1 MTVIM
6 LQDIRENSQ
15 GMIAKVIIGVI
26 VAIFALTGVEWLI
39 GGFVASPPVAEVNGE
54 EITEVQL
61 QANTQNLLAS
71 LGGADIDQQLLEQ
84 IALNQLIEET
94 VMKQSVDR
102 AGMNVSS
109 NRVDRAILENPNF
122 QINGVFDGD
131 LAVRTM
137 ASQGYSIALYRDA
150 LSQSILLGQ
159 LANAYSASN
168 FVTGSELESI
178 AALMQQTR
186 DFRYLSVTLGTRT
199 LGTPITQEEIQNYYA
214 SNPAEFTEE
223 ESVDLSYVVLDRN
236 VISEEIAV
244 AESEILAQYEAQ
256 RADYEGSSE
265 IRASHI
271 LFELSSDLSEEAAVQ
286 LASETRQ
293 RLLDGEDFA
302 TLALELSSDTVS
314 AEEGGDIGYTDG
326 TAFPET
332 LEVALE
338 ALSLDEISEP
348 VISEFGVHLLK
359 LTEDAENVYQSFD
372 EVRDSIE
379 RELKSAEVDLLFA
392 ERIEDLSNLAF
403 ETGDLL
409 TISEQ
414 LNLEIQSVSS
424 VSQVNGSGLF
434 ANSAVLD
441 AAFSNEVILDGNNS
455 DVIEIGDS
463 QAIVLRLSRYNESTL
478 LPLEEAAA
486 EISVILRTEKEREA
500 VAELGELLLAA
511 RENGADIDSLL
522 QENELEWID
531 AKGADRNAFT
541 VNREI
546 LEHVFSMPK
555 PESSASVSNIV
566 LPNGTYVL
574 IELNEV
580 AVGELSSIPET
591 DRERLVSSLES
602 DLGVSDYQSFLNSLK
617 ENSDITASILEEV
630 F

>member
-1 MTVIM
+1 M

-271 LFELSSDLSEEAAVQ
+271 LFELSGDLSEEAAVQ

-409 TISEQ
+409 TISEK

-424 VSQVNGSGLF
+424 VSQANGSGLF

-463 QAIVLRLSRYNESTL
+463 QAIVLRLSHYNESTL
-478 LPLEEAAA
+478 LPLEEVAA

-500 VAELGELLLAA
+500 VAELGERLLAA
-511 RENGADIDSLL
+511 RKNGEDIDDLL
-522 QENELEWID
+522 QGNELEWID
-531 AKGADRNAFT
+531 AKGVDRNAFT

-546 LEHVFSMPK
+546 LGHVFSMPK

-580 AVGELSSIPET
+580 AAGELSSIPEP

-617 ENSDITASILEEV
+617 ENSDITASMLEEI

>member
-1 MTVIM
+1 M

-414 LNLEIQSVSS
+414 LNLEIESVSS
-424 VSQVNGSGLF
+424 VSQANGSGLF

-463 QAIVLRLSRYNESTL
+463 QAIVLRLSHYNESTL

-531 AKGADRNAFT
+531 AKGVDRNAFT

-617 ENSDITASILEEV
+617 ENSDITASMLEGI

>member
-1 MTVIM
+1 M

-223 ESVDLSYVVLDRN
+223 ESVDLSYVVLDKN
-236 VISEEIAV
+236 VISEEITV

-441 AAFSNEVILDGNNS
+441 AAFSNEVIFDGNNS

-463 QAIVLRLSRYNESTL
+463 QAIVLRLSHYNESTL

-531 AKGADRNAFT
+531 AKGVDRNAFT

-617 ENSDITASILEEV
+617 ENSDITASMLEEV

>member
-1 MTVIM
+1 M

-15 GMIAKVIIGVI
+15 GMIAKVIIGFI
-26 VAIFALTGVEWLI
+26 VAVFALTGVEWLI

-84 IALNQLIEET
+84 IALSQLIEET
-94 VMKQSVDR
+94 VMKQSV
-102 AGMNVSS
+102 AKASMNVSS
-109 NRVDRAILENPNF
+109 NRVDRAILENASF

-150 LSQSILLGQ
+150 LSESILLGQ
-159 LANAYSASN
+159 LVNAYSASN
-168 FVTGSELESI
+168 FVTDSELESI

-186 DFRYLSVTLGTRT
+186 DFRYVSVTLGTRT
-199 LGTPITQEEIQNYYA
+199 LGTPISQTEIQNYYA
-214 SNPAEFTEE
+214 LNPIEFTEE
-223 ESVDLSYVVLDRN
+223 ESVDLSFVVLDRN
-236 VISEEIAV
+236 VISEEILV
-244 AESEILAQYEAQ
+244 AESEMLAEYEAR
-256 RADYEGSSE
+256 RADYEGLSE
-265 IRASHI
+265 KRASHI
-271 LFELSSDLSEEAAVQ
+271 LFELSSDLSEEEAVQ

-293 RLLDGEDFA
+293 RLLSGEDFA
-302 TLALELSSDTVS
+302 ILALELSSDSVS

-332 LEVALE
+332 LELALE
-338 ALSLDEISEP
+338 TLSLDEISEP

-372 EVRDSIE
+372 EVRDTIE

-403 ETGDLL
+403 ETGELL

-424 VSQVNGSGLF
+424 VSRANASGLF
-434 ANSAVLD
+434 ANSEVLN
-441 AAFSNEVILDGNNS
+441 AAFSDEVILDGNNS
-455 DVIEIGDS
+455 DVIEIDDS
-463 QAIVLRLSRYNESTL
+463 QAMVLRLEHFNESTL
-478 LPLEEAAA
+478 LPLEEVAA

-500 VAELGELLLAA
+500 VVELGELLLAA

-522 QENELEWID
+522 QENELGWVNAE
-531 AKGADRNAFT
+531 GVDRNAFT

-546 LEHVFSMPK
+546 LEHVFSMPT
-555 PESSASVSNIV
+555 PESSASVSNMV

-580 AVGELSSIPET
+580 TVGELSSIPEP

-617 ENSDITASILEEV
+617 ENSDITAPMLEET

>member
-1 MTVIM
+1 M

-61 QANTQNLLAS
+61 QATTQNLLAS

-84 IALNQLIEET
+84 IVLNQLIEET

-159 LANAYSASN
+159 LANAYSGSN

-271 LFELSSDLSEEAAVQ
+271 LFELSSDLSEEVAVQ

-424 VSQVNGSGLF
+424 VSQANGSGLF

-441 AAFSNEVILDGNNS
+441 AAFSNEVIFDGNNS

-463 QAIVLRLSRYNESTL
+463 QAIVLRLSHYNESTL

-511 RENGADIDSLL
+511 RENGEDIDSLL

-531 AKGADRNAFT
+531 AKGVDRNAFT

-580 AVGELSSIPET
+580 AVGELSSIPEP

-617 ENSDITASILEEV
+617 ENSDITASMLEEI

>member
-1 MTVIM
+1 M

-244 AESEILAQYEAQ
+244 SESEILAQYEAQ

-414 LNLEIQSVSS
+414 LNLEIESVSS
-424 VSQVNGSGLF
+424 VSQANGSGLF

-441 AAFSNEVILDGNNS
+441 AAFSNEVIFDGNNS

-511 RENGADIDSLL
+511 RENGEDIDSLL

-531 AKGADRNAFT
+531 AKGVDRNAFT

-617 ENSDITASILEEV
+617 ENSDITASMLEEV

>member
-1 MTVIM
+1 M

-15 GMIAKVIIGVI
+15 GMIAKVIIGFI

-94 VMKQSVDR
+94 VMKQSVER

-109 NRVDRAILENPNF
+109 NRVDRAILENPSF
-122 QINGVFDGD
+122 QINGVFDGE

-168 FVTGSELESI
+168 FVTGLELESI
-178 AALMQQTR
+178 AALLQQTR

-199 LGTPITQEEIQNYYA
+199 LGTPISQEEIENYYA
-214 SNPAEFTEE
+214 LNPAEFTEE

-236 VISEEIAV
+236 AISEEIAV
-244 AESEILAQYEAQ
+244 AEPEILAQYEAQ

-265 IRASHI
+265 KRASHI

-286 LASETRQ
+286 LAFETRQ
-293 RLLDGEDFA
+293 RLLGGEDFA
-302 TLALELSSDTVS
+302 TLALELSSDTIS
-314 AEEGGDIGYTDG
+314 AGEGGDIGYTDG

-359 LTEDAENVYQSFD
+359 LTEDAENVYPAFD

-392 ERIEDLSNLAF
+392 ERLEDLSNLAF

-414 LNLEIQSVSS
+414 LNLEIQSASS
-424 VSQVNGSGLF
+424 VSRANGSGLF

-455 DVIEIGDS
+455 DVIEIDDS
-463 QAIVLRLSRYNESTL
+463 QAIVLRLSDYNESTL
-478 LPLEEAAA
+478 LPLEEVAA
-486 EISVILRTEKEREA
+486 EISVILRTEKERGA
-500 VAELGELLLAA
+500 VVELGELLLAA
-511 RENGADIDSLL
+511 RENGEAIDSLL

-531 AKGADRNAFT
+531 AEGVDRNAFT

-546 LEHVFSMPK
+546 LEQVFSMPA
-555 PESSASVSNIV
+555 PESSSSVSNIV

-574 IELNEV
+574 IELNGV
-580 AVGELSSIPET
+580 TVGELSSIAEP

-617 ENSDITASILEEV
+617 ENSDINASMLEEI

>member
-1 MTVIM
+1 M

-15 GMIAKVIIGVI
+15 GVIAKVIIGFI

-39 GGFVASPPVAEVNGE
+39 GGFIASPPVAEVNGE
-54 EITEVQL
+54 EITEAQL
-61 QANTQNLLAS
+61 QFNTQNLLAS
-71 LGGADIDQQLLEQ
+71 LGGAEFDQQLLEQ

-94 VMKQSVDR
+94 VMKQSVERSD
-102 AGMNVSS
+102 MIVSS
-109 NRVDRAILENPNF
+109 NRVDRAILENPSF
-122 QINGVFDGD
+122 QINGVFDSD

-168 FVTGSELESI
+168 FVTDAELESI

-186 DFRYLSVTLGTRT
+186 DFRYVSVTLGTRT
-199 LGTPITQEEIQNYYA
+199 LGTPISQEEIQNYYA
-214 SNPAEFTEE
+214 LNPAEFTEE

-244 AESEILAQYEAQ
+244 PESEVLAQYEAQ
-256 RADYEGSSE
+256 RADFEGSSE
-265 IRASHI
+265 KRASHI

-302 TLALELSSDTVS
+302 ALALELSSDTVS

-326 TAFPET
+326 TAFPEP
-332 LEVALE
+332 LEDALE
-338 ALSLDEISEP
+338 ALALDEISEP
-348 VISEFGVHLLK
+348 VVSEFGVHLLK
-359 LTEDAENVYQSFD
+359 LTEDAENVYQPFD
-372 EVRDSIE
+372 EVRDRIE

-414 LNLEIQSVSS
+414 LGLVIQSANS
-424 VSQVNGSGLF
+424 VTRAGGSGLF
-434 ANSAVLD
+434 ANTAVLD
-441 AAFSNEVILDGNNS
+441 AAFSDEVILDGNNS
-455 DVIEIGDS
+455 DVIEIGDN
-463 QAIVLRLSRYNESTL
+463 QAMVLRLAQFNDSSL
-478 LPLEEAAA
+478 LPLEEVAA

-500 VAELGELLLAA
+500 VAELGERLLTL
-511 RENGADIDSLL
+511 RENGEDIDNLL
-522 QENELEWID
+522 RENELEWID
-531 AKGADRNAFT
+531 AERVDRNAFT

-546 LEHVFSMPK
+546 LEHVFSRPA
-555 PESSASVSNIV
+555 PEDSASISNIS
-566 LPNGTYVL
+566 LSNGTYVL
-574 IELNEV
+574 VELNEV
-580 AVGELSSIPET
+580 SVGDLSAIPEPE
-591 DRERLVSSLES
+591 RERLIGSLES
-602 DLGVSDYQSFLNSLK
+602 DLGISDYQSFLNSLR
-617 ENSDITASILEEV
+617 ENSDVTAPLLEET